1 MAGDND
7 MTLYMKIGGR
17 KAVLAAI
24 PPLKNRLESDPC
36 FDLAPLRGE
45 FDASGDFCE
54 FLVFL
59 FGGSPFYDGKPV
71 TDLLSPLCDC
81 DDVYGR
87 FVDHLVAV
95 LLHDDL
101 NEESE
106 AELRSLMER
115 LRPHVLA
122 PRPTAP
128 VLVYSVDN
136 DQLRA

>member
-1 MAGDND
+1 

-17 KAVLAAI
+17 KAVLAAV
-24 PPLKNRLESDPC
+24 PALKERLDADPC
-36 FDLAPLRGE
+36 FDLSALRGE
-45 FDASGDFCE
+45 FDTSGDLCE

-59 FGGSPFYDGKPV
+59 FGGAPFYDGKPV

-95 LLHDDL
+95 LLRNAL
-101 NEESE
+101 SEENE

-128 VLVYSVDN
+128 VLVYSVDS